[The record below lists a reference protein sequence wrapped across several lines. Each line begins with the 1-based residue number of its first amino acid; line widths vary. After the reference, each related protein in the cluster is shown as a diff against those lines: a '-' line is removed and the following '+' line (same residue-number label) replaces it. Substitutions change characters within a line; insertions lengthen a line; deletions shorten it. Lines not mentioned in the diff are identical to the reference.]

1 MKTKYDW
8 WWIIPIYI
16 LFPVVNDYFHI
27 FTCWVLDQWNMW
39 SIHSM
44 TVSCCAE
51 DSLDKYCCSCIYS
64 FNIRWKLCIRIVRH
78 AGGWWRSKTQLLI
91 SCCSREITR
100 GNQCRHHEIR
110 GTQTKEG
117 QAFFREKKKARTVSV
132 NKKDVNS
139 RNVCVSSPD
148 MAFLGLVRPQQ
159 WTPQMKLQKCW
170 HCGSFSQTAGKGL
183 CGMWGLKERTPL
195 GSLTRKENRS
205 SNVSLLP
212 EWKLDTL
219 SKNRQTLG
227 LLCSYSWLGHSPCE
241 RCWKSRGLYYIVQ
254 TMQHTSRKNLRMPA
268 MWSIK

>member
-1 MKTKYDW
+1 MRTKYHW

-16 LFPVVNDYFHI
+16 LFLVVNNYFHI
-27 FTCWVLDQWNMW
+27 FTSWVLDQWNTW

-44 TVSCCAE
+44 TFSCCAE
-51 DSLDKYCCSCIYS
+51 DSLDKYCCSRIYS
-64 FNIRWKLCIRIVRH
+64 FNIRWKLCISIVRH
-78 AGGWWRSKTQLLI
+78 AGGWRRSKTQLLI
-91 SCCSREITR
+91 SCCSTEIRR

-110 GTQTKEG
+110 GKQTKEG

-139 RNVCVSSPD
+139 RNVWVSSPD
-148 MAFLGLVRPQQ
+148 VAFLCLVRPQQ

-170 HCGSFSQTAGKGL
+170 HCGSSSQTAGQGL
-183 CGMWGLKERTPL
+183 CGMWGLKERAPL

-212 EWKLDTL
+212 EWRLDTV
-219 SKNRQTLG
+219 SKNHQTLG
-227 LLCSYSWLGHSPCE
+227 LLCSYSWLGHCPCE

-254 TMQHTSRKNLRMPA
+254 TLQVLPERIWECLQCDR
-268 MWSIK
+268 